1 MIRAAAAAVAVMAAV
16 AAGCG
21 GGGSSATG
29 AGLAPKDA
37 PAFVSLKTDQALKL
51 AARFPALSRLEQY
64 RDAVGPE
71 LDVVWLDLGNGGDD
85 VVLLTKPR
93 KLARLKT
100 LLQPNGTEYSRIEN
114 GWVVIANQR
123 RLVDRYKRAVHGGK
137 LAGQGMFKAGF
148 SKLDRGA
155 AVRSWVRGSSL
166 QSALDAALVRQ
177 GAAPRI
183 THDAGELRSI
193 AAAARVEAGGVSF
206 DAYGLIDPKPHTSSY
221 APALQ
226 DTVPAG
232 ALLYVSSAG
241 LDRPTRSILRMVAD
255 SKPNFER
262 QLEQV
267 QAVLNISLER
277 DVYPMLKGESAL
289 AIYAGRPVPPVL
301 FLQKVA
307 DETKADGLVRRFGA
321 VAQLSGSARVESVQ
335 VAGTTAQKLTF
346 KGSRVSVYAGVA
358 RGHLFVADTASLARE
373 AVGGPARA
381 LAADPLFRQARH
393 AAGVPAH
400 VSGFAYGDLRSGI
413 PFLLDLAHRGG
424 STISPAAVA
433 NTKPLQHAFAYLV
446 PDGDGLRLSGF
457 TGFK

>member
-1 MIRAAAAAVAVMAAV
+1 MTRAAAAAVAVTAVV
-16 AAGCG
+16 AAGC

-37 PAFVSLKTDQALKL
+37 PAFVSLRTDKALKL
-51 AARFPALSRLEQY
+51 AARFPALARLERY

-71 LDVVWLDLGNGGDD
+71 LDVVWLDLGNGGND
-85 VVLLTKPR
+85 VALLTKPR

-100 LLQPNGTEYSRIEN
+100 IVQPNGATFSRVAN
-114 GWVVIANQR
+114 GWVVIASDR
-123 RLVDRYKRAVHGGK
+123 RLVDRYKQAVRGGK
-137 LAGQGMFKAGF
+137 LDGEDAFESGF
-148 SKLDRGA
+148 SKLDHGA
-155 AVRSWVRGSSL
+155 AVRAWVRGSSV
-166 QSALDAALVRQ
+166 QSALDASLARQ

-183 THDAGELRSI
+183 THEAGDLRSI
-193 AAAARVEAGGVSF
+193 AAAARVETGGVSF

-226 DTVPAG
+226 DAVPAG

-255 SKPNFER
+255 SKPDFER

-267 QAVLNISLER
+267 QAVLNIGLKR
-277 DVYPMLKGESAL
+277 DVYPILKGESAL
-289 AIYAGRPVPPVL
+289 AIYAGRPVPPIL

-307 DETKADGLVRRFGA
+307 DEAKADALVRRFGA

-335 VAGTTAQKLTF
+335 VGSTTAQKFTF
-346 KGSRVSVYAGVA
+346 KGSRVSVYAGAA
-358 RGHLFVADTASLARE
+358 RGHLFVADTASLARQ
-373 AVGGPARA
+373 AVGAPTRA
-381 LAADPLFRQARH
+381 LAADPLFRRARH
-393 AAGVPAH
+393 AAGTPSH
-400 VSGFAYGDLRSGI
+400 VAGFVYGDLRSGI
-413 PFLLDLAHRGG
+413 PFLLDLARRGG

-433 NTKPLQHAFAYLV
+433 NTKPLEHAFAYLV
-446 PDGDGLRLSGF
+446 PDDDGLRLSGF